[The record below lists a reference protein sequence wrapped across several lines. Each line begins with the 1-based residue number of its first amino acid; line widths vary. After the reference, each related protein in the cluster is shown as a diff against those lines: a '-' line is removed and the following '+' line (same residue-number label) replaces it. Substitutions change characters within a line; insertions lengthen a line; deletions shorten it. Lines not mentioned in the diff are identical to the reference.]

1 MISRLVAFAIW
12 ALVAGTG
19 VFWGMR
25 LFVEPEKAPSQVIT
39 TGQAAVARGDV
50 SRILGSNPVAQAAV
64 EAPMA
69 KPDFGGRLRL
79 AGVAA
84 PKRHG
89 GTGLAIISV
98 DGNPPRVYR
107 VGGVID
113 TDLVL
118 QDVSWRTAT
127 VVVAHSGNY
136 SGPEVVLEMP
146 ALTVAER
153 GILPPPVIPGYRG
166 SQAPAPMPGAVDAA
180 PDGRDALSAMEPPSS
195 GGVLKGARAR

>member
-1 MISRLVAFAIW
+1 MLSRSVAFAIW

-25 LFVEPEKAPSQVIT
+25 LFVQPEQASLQVII
-39 TGQAAVARGDV
+39 TGQSGLARGDV
-50 SRILGSNPVAQAAV
+50 SRLLGSNPVAQAAGEV
-64 EAPMA
+64 LLA

-84 PKRHG
+84 PKHHG
-89 GTGLAIISV
+89 GPGLAIISV

-107 VGGVID
+107 VGAVID

-127 VVVAHSGNY
+127 IVMAHNGAYN
-136 SGPEVVLEMP
+136 GPEVILEMP
-146 ALTVAER
+146 ALAAAER
-153 GILPPPVIPGYRG
+153 GILPPAVMLGTHG
-166 SQAPAPMPGAVDAA
+166 APLMPAGAPMESGSE
-180 PDGRDALSAMEPPSS
+180 GRDALSGMEAPSA
-195 GGVLKGARAR
+195 GVVLRGTRTR